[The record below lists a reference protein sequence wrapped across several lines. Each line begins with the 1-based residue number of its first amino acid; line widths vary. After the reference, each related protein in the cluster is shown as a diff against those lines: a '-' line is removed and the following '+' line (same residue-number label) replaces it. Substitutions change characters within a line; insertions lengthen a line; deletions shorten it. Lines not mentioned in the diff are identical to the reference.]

1 MDEWKP
7 DRPSMERDVNAN
19 DATPKHSSRG
29 GTISGTIHGLGGG
42 EWVEIEVTRL
52 IQQLKEMDKRV
63 GRVEAQTE
71 YQQKDLQ
78 RILEAQASNKVQ
90 VETVIKRLDSM
101 EQNILRQLAE
111 HLSHHGNND
120 DGKQRM
126 WMDLFKW
133 VLGGTI
139 VTIVAYIFAT

>member
-1 MDEWKP
+1 
-7 DRPSMERDVNAN
+7 MEVVLVAMHEAENML
-19 DATPKHSSRG
+19 TGVQSLEH
-29 GTISGTIHGLGGG
+29 
-42 EWVEIEVTRL
+42 EVTRL
-52 IQQLKEMDKRV
+52 VQQYKELDKRM

-101 EQNILRQLAE
+101 ESNILSQLARF
-111 HLSHHGNND
+111 LSVATEQNGNGD
-120 DGKQRM
+120 DRQKL

-133 VLGGTI
+133 VLG
-139 VTIVAYIFAT
+139 VTIVAIVAYLFTM